1 MWELISQD
9 GTQAVHLAVQFCEAV
24 QLCEE
29 AQLLFM
35 TDLRPQGAQVLPEG
49 CPVAGLGSS
58 GC

>member
-9 GTQAVHLAVQFCEAV
+9 GTQAVHLAVQ
-24 QLCEE
+24 LCEG
-29 AQLLFM
+29 AHLLVL